1 MYILSSL
8 YKVVHQYFT
17 SYFACSIKV
26 SRPQIHGYDL
36 NCVAITSSSVHFGN
50 APSTPP
56 GLLFIACDEKV
67 IRVLDAPRGVI
78 LGVKKL
84 CEVDILGSD
93 TPTSTRV
100 DRAYIP
106 ELGLSNKAA
115 DLMSSQEQAE
125 YAARNVLNLS
135 WASPPLEGQVK
146 SFSLQFVTTMK
157 VNLILFSASR
167 SHALAGSK
175 QTVRAYQ

>member
-1 MYILSSL
+1 M
-8 YKVVHQYFT
+8 
-17 SYFACSIKV
+17 
-26 SRPQIHGYDL
+26 
-36 NCVAITSSSVHFGN
+36 NCVAITSSSVDFGN
-50 APSTPP
+50 APSTLP

-78 LGVKKL
+78 LGVEKL
-84 CEVDILGSD
+84 CGVSILGSD
-93 TPTSTRV
+93 APTSTRV

-135 WASPPLEGQVK
+135 WASPPLEGQVN
-146 SFSLQFVTTMK
+146 FFF
-157 VNLILFSASR
+157 LIIC
-167 SHALAGSK
+167 HD
-175 QTVRAYQ
+175 Y